1 MKKALVL
8 TLSAVFFG
16 ACNAKPQPGTTLSAG
31 LGACRAGESSINIML
46 GSLPQNTLADSF
58 VYISGQQVYMPVYD
72 SVFRTD
78 NNYRLGSRILKSWT
92 ASDDFMQYT
101 FTLNEGLTFANGK
114 PLTSNALR
122 VMFEPGTK
130 SLYVSDS
137 VRRLVKKVKAVDDR
151 TIEVLLKRPYS
162 KFPSLLSDFRN
173 IVVHEDETLSPWP
186 GGSGAFEV
194 CYRSPKAI
202 IIQRRKSPAAPGL
215 EVQQIRYVVPEA
227 ARVDSRYIAEK
238 EISFFPFISVTDID
252 AVAKNYSRF
261 RFLSQRVKAV
271 VFNVPDPDVRKALAT
286 CLDREA
292 LIRHPFLSDSSYKYD
307 FMLANGVEN
316 FSNGIPVV
324 AACAPYKGPRL
335 KKPVT
340 FISFY
345 DMPGAKEFMEAY
357 LKGWAARANVPLD
370 METVPTSEIPG
381 RLSDKKYDIAMIGIG
396 PKSPL
401 AEGLFLEFAN
411 GGSERSV
418 IGFPS
423 ARVNRAYEKYLAAGP
438 SESLNA
444 VREVEKEIR
453 ADYLAVPMAMQ
464 TLTFYIPKN
473 WINFTQSTSLTGVFD
488 LTHLTIAEK

>member
-1 MKKALVL
+1 MKKILYLFLAAGFL
-8 TLSAVFFG
+8 G
-16 ACNAKPQPGTTLSAG
+16 ACNSKPAPGVSQSAS
-31 LGACRAGESSINIML
+31 LGDCRGGASSINIML

-78 NNYRLGSRILKSWT
+78 NNYRIGSRILKSWT

-122 VMFEPGTK
+122 VMFEPGIK
-130 SLYVSDS
+130 SMYVSDS
-137 VRRLVKKVKAVDDR
+137 VRRLVKKVKIVDAR

-162 KFPSLLSDFRN
+162 MFPSLLSDFKN
-173 IVVHEDETLSPWP
+173 IVVQEDETMSPWP
-186 GGSGAFEV
+186 SGSGVFEV
-194 CYRSPKAI
+194 CYRSPKTI
-202 IIQRRKSPAAPGL
+202 IIQRRRNPAAVSG
-215 EVQQIRYVVPEA
+215 EVQQIRYVVPETA
-227 ARVDSRYIAEK
+227 AVNSKYIAEK
-238 EISFFPFISVTDID
+238 EISFFPFISVSDID
-252 AVAKNYSRF
+252 SIAKNYSRF
-261 RFLSQRVKAV
+261 RFLSQRVKALIL
-271 VFNVPDPDVRKALAT
+271 NIPDAGVRKALAT
-286 CLDREA
+286 CVDRDA

-316 FSNGIPVV
+316 FSNGATINT
-324 AACAPYKGPRL
+324 ACAPYKGPKL
-335 KKPVT
+335 KKAVT

-345 DMPGAKEFMEAY
+345 DMPGANEFMEY
-357 LKGWAARANVPLD
+357 FLKGWAARANVPLD
-370 METVPTSEIPG
+370 MEKVSTADLPA
-381 RLSDKKYDIAMIGIG
+381 RLSAKKYDIALIGIG

-418 IGFPS
+418 IGFRS
-423 ARVNRAYEKYLAAGP
+423 AHVDRAYEKYLAAGP

-464 TLTFYIPKN
+464 TLTFYLPKD
-473 WINFTQSTSLTGVFD
+473 WENFSQSTSLTGVFD
-488 LTHLTIAEK
+488 LTHLSIAKK

>member
-1 MKKALVL
+1 MKKTMVLVL
-8 TLSAVFFG
+8 AAGVLG
-16 ACNAKPQPGTTLSAG
+16 ACNSKPEQGVSRSVSIG
-31 LGACRAGESSINIML
+31 DCRAGESSINIML

-72 SVFRTD
+72 NVFRTD
-78 NNYRLGSRILKSWT
+78 NNYRIGSRILKSWT

-101 FTLNEGLTFANGK
+101 FTLNEGLSFANGK
-114 PLTSNALR
+114 PLTSNSLR
-122 VMFEPGTK
+122 VMFEPGIR

-137 VRRLVKKVKAVDDR
+137 VRRLVKKVKVVNDR

-173 IVVHEDETLSPWP
+173 ILVHEEETMSPWP
-186 GGSGAFEV
+186 SGSGAFEV
-194 CYRSPKAI
+194 CYRSPKNI
-202 IIQRRKSPAAPGL
+202 IIQRRKSPAAPSA
-215 EVQQIRYVVPEA
+215 EVQQIRYVVPESVP
-227 ARVDSRYIAEK
+227 VDSKYIADNA
-238 EISFFPFISVTDID
+238 ISFFPFISVSDID
-252 AVAKNYSRF
+252 AIAKKYSRF

-271 VFNVPDPDVRKALAT
+271 ILNVSDVNVRKALAT
-286 CLDREA
+286 CLDRDA
-292 LIRHPFLSDSSYKYD
+292 LLRHPFLSDSSYKYD
-307 FMLANGVEN
+307 FMLASGVEN
-316 FSNGIPVV
+316 FSNGIPLA

-335 KKPVT
+335 KKAVT

-345 DMPGAKEFMEAY
+345 DMPGAKEFMENYIKTWSAM
-357 LKGWAARANVPLD
+357 ANVPLD
-370 METVPTSEIPG
+370 IETVSTADLPA
-381 RLSDKKYDIAMIGIG
+381 RLSGKKYDVALIGIG

-423 ARVNRAYEKYLAAGP
+423 ARVDQAYEKYLAAGP

-464 TLTFYIPKN
+464 TLTFYLPKE
-473 WINFTQSTSLTGVFD
+473 WTNFSQSTSLTGVFD
-488 LTHLTIAEK
+488 LTHLSIGKK